1 MPGTQRVL
9 IDKGEK
15 FAVRAEALQKVDA
28 VRAEFVDTELKEKIA
43 LSKKLLRKCKN
54 CISV

>member
-54 CISV
+54 CIGV